1 MAKAKAKARGPR
13 DIVDELQYLSD
24 EDARALERTVL
35 EETTGD
41 HPLDPAEVVTDAD
54 S

>member
-1 MAKAKAKARGPR
+1 VAKSKPPK
-13 DIVDELQYLSD
+13 DIVEVLQRLSD
-24 EDARALERTVL
+24 EDARALERRAV

-41 HPLDPAEVVTDAD
+41 HALDPAEVVADAD

>member
-1 MAKAKAKARGPR
+1 MAKNKPR
-13 DIVDELQYLSD
+13 EIIEELQFLSD
-24 EDARALERTVL
+24 EDARALEAKVI

-41 HPLDPAEVVTDAD
+41 HALDPAEVVIDDAD